1 MHTPEERG
9 NGQNWANTGESGDFM
24 SLHTGSNP
32 ESRKAGYELADANV
46 KDTAIFL
53 VVLAAVL
60 CVIFVVAFGVGK
72 LIYFEIGRMDGAPN
86 KWSNLAGAKP
96 ENLESNPAIEQ
107 QQLQHVVARFP
118 TPRLQTD
125 DGNID
130 VSEMHAREDM
140 MLDHY
145 TWVDPQKQT
154 VRIPIERAM
163 ELLAQRGL
171 PVETQAA
178 TAPTKGADATAAAEA
193 KPDHRMFGD
202 AANTVTAPLTDGF
215 APTATDLAVME
226 AHQQEM
232 ERGAMPA
239 HAVSVRSTQ

>member
-9 NGQNWANTGESGDFM
+9 NGQNWANTGESSDFM
-24 SLHTGSNP
+24 TLHSGSNP
-32 ESRKAGYELADANV
+32 ESRTAGYELADANV
-46 KDTAIFL
+46 KDTAVFL

-72 LIYFEIGRMDGAPN
+72 LLYYELGRADGAPN
-86 KWSNLAGAKP
+86 KWSTLAGAKS

-107 QQLQHVVARFP
+107 QQLQRVVARFP
-118 TPRLQTD
+118 EPRLQTD
-125 DGNID
+125 DGNIE

-145 TWVDPQKQT
+145 TWVDQQKQT

-163 ELLAQRGL
+163 QLLAQRGL
-171 PVETQAA
+171 PVEAA
-178 TAPTKGADATAAAEA
+178 TANAPAKGADATMAAEA
-193 KPDHRMFGD
+193 KPDQPMVGD
-202 AANTVTAPLTDGF
+202 AVNTVTAPLTDGF
-215 APTATDLAVME
+215 APTATDIAVMQ

-232 ERGAMPA
+232 ERGALPA